1 MCFEP
6 FPIPAILVMRLLLAD
21 DNQVTRRILEALL
34 SKQGYEITSVTEGL
48 AAFNELCQPDPPP
61 LAILD
66 INMPELDGL
75 EICRRIRRL
84 PVPLRTYIILLTG
97 DRDRKNLVKGLE
109 AGADDYLVKP
119 CDSDELLARLKVGE
133 RMAALQSNL
142 AKNIQVLEAT
152 SANLKNSSQSLAESN
167 KKLEGEIT
175 VRRAAESAM
184 LVKTRQLQTM
194 ADAMHSF
201 IQTGD
206 WRQTRAH
213 LLRAALVLTG
223 SQLGFVSGFDETPVV
238 RDVDEKGLQ
247 VHVSNPVGAG
257 SFEPASSMTA
267 FLSHRLT
274 EITATGTAMLKN
286 DLRKGGAS
294 PGAVVPRNFL
304 GVPLAGENRIVGGI
318 MVANRPSPYTEAEQ
332 TELEI
337 LAQTASVLSE
347 SYRRMRRESE
357 LKEQLRHSQKM
368 ESIGQLAAGI
378 AHEINTPMQYFGDNA
393 RFLQDAFSDLQTV
406 HERFMET
413 LNKYREAQVLP
424 EAIRETDELLADKDL
439 SYLQAEIP
447 KAIQQTLEGVERVT
461 KIVRSMKDFAHPD
474 ATEKEAADL
483 NRTIESTITVS
494 RSEWKYVAE
503 TVTELDPDLPH
514 VWCFPG
520 ELSQV
525 LLNLIVNAAHA
536 IEEVVGDGTK
546 GKGTITLSTRHRDGW
561 VEIRVK
567 DSGAGIPE
575 EARPRIF
582 NPFFTTKQ
590 VGKGT
595 GQGLSIAYR
604 SIVER
609 HHGRLSFETETGVGT
624 TFIIELPVRSN

>member
-1 MCFEP
+1 MK
-6 FPIPAILVMRLLLAD
+6 LLLAD

-34 SKQGYEITSVTEGL
+34 SKQGYEITIVTEGL
-48 AAFNELCQPDPPP
+48 AAFNALCQPDPPP

-75 EICRRIRRL
+75 EICRRVRQL
-84 PVPLRTYIILLTG
+84 PLPLRTYIILLTG
-97 DRDRKNLVKGLE
+97 DRDRKNLVSGLE

-133 RMAALQSNL
+133 RMATLQSNL
-142 AKNIQVLEAT
+142 ANNIHALEAT
-152 SANLKNSSQSLAESN
+152 SANLKNSSRSLAETN
-167 KKLEGEIT
+167 QKLEDEIAE
-175 VRRAAESAM
+175 RSRAEASM
-184 LVKTRQLQTM
+184 VVKTRQLQTV
-194 ADAMHSF
+194 ADAMRSF

-223 SQLGFVSGFDETPVV
+223 SQMGFVTGFDGFDENPTI
-238 RDVDEKGLQ
+238 RDAKEKGLQ
-247 VHVSNPVGAG
+247 LHASTPTHETSG
-257 SFEPASSMTA
+257 ELPASVTE

-274 EITATGTAMLKN
+274 EVTATGTPMLRN
-286 DLRKGGAS
+286 ALRDPAS
-294 PGAVVPRNFL
+294 PIPASETVMPRNFL
-304 GVPLAGENRIVGGI
+304 GVPLAGGNRIVGGI
-318 MVANRPSPYTEAEQ
+318 MVANRPGDYTEAEQ

-347 SYRRMRRESE
+347 SYRRMRRENE

-393 RFLQDAFSDLQTV
+393 RFLQDAFGDLQMV
-406 HERFMET
+406 HERFLET
-413 LNKYREAQVLP
+413 LNKCRESNVLP
-424 EAIRETDELLADKDL
+424 ELIEETDALLADKDL
-439 SYLQAEIP
+439 TYLQQEIP

-461 KIVRSMKDFAHPD
+461 KIVSSMKDFAHPD
-474 ATEKEAADL
+474 AAEKEAADL

-494 RSEWKYVAE
+494 RGEWKYVAE
-503 TVTELDPDLPH
+503 IVTEFDEALPH
-514 VWCFPG
+514 VRCYQG

-536 IEEVVGDGTK
+536 IEERVGNNGQE
-546 GKGTITLSTRHRDGW
+546 KGTITISTRHEASW
-561 VEIRVK
+561 VQIRVR
-567 DSGAGIPE
+567 DTGNGIPE

-582 NPFFTTKQ
+582 DPFFTTKQ
-590 VGKGT
+590 VGRGT

-609 HHGRLSFETETGVGT
+609 HQGRLSFETEVGKGT
-624 TFIIELPVRSN
+624 TFIIDLPVKSV